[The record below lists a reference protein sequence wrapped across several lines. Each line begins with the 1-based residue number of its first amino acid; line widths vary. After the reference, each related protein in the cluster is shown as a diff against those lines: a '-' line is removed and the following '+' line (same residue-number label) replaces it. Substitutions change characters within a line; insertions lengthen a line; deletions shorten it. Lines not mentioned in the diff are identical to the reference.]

1 MKKSNSKRDS
11 VLGLPGS
18 LNLANVLDRA
28 ECAIRT
34 VLQGRG
40 PTARASLR
48 QVKNAAAALSL
59 QCAAGGESQGG
70 IATNIG
76 QSIHIYAI

>member
-1 MKKSNSKRDS
+1 MNSDGSKL
-11 VLGLPGS
+11 VLGS
-18 LNLANVLDRA
+18 FTAWIVDFFAWLDRA

-34 VLQGRG
+34 VIRGDG
-40 PTARASLR
+40 PTARASLL

-59 QCAAGGESQGG
+59 QCAAGYPSQGG

-76 QSIHIYAI
+76 